1 MNTNIHTIVKDEL
14 DFKELSLI
22 LWSFK
27 WLILIVCIIIIYMGG
42 NYTSKIEKKYTSNV
56 IFSAGTYGQI
66 GFGSDSNND
75 GMKAIGALTGMTKT
89 MNTAAIK
96 PEEINT
102 RIFIE
107 KLNKKLN
114 FIDDKFFNTYNP
126 NHTDPVW
133 KKAIKVFL
141 GWNNPVSD
149 PNEAVWQSIIKK
161 YKKNIIIKETKSG
174 ASQIYFTHTD
184 PNRAADVANAIMNT
198 ILSEKKIS
206 AKKKQNEQLNYLSK
220 TLSDA
225 LNDLET
231 AQSKLKTFALK
242 NSALPLADFAQGS
255 FQLDNLRREL
265 SDTQKFYAAANELL
279 FILNKKVLSD
289 VDYSSLRIKFPI
301 VDSLEFRKI
310 IGLNENRSSWTW
322 PKKNNVNEIV
332 NTLNGRILMLQSK
345 ADLFKANAGKSSV
358 ALETYGMLKR
368 NETVAETKFNVLI
381 NQVETKNMMAGF
393 QPENHIIYEYAT
405 PAIIPSEPKLKVIM
419 LISGILGLV
428 IGCILAILISIYKN
442 VFYSKSKLISTVKPR
457 ISVNYKSL
465 ISLKRKSLIDI
476 KRIIQNSPRQSIRDI
491 SLEIYKS
498 DVNKVIITS
507 LNARLKS
514 IELACIISSYM
525 QYNKTRIAILDFSKN
540 TESISEGDKMNEIL
554 SFKQIKKDEN
564 ISLMIP
570 LDKNPIDFLS
580 SQSFMKEIDA
590 LNSEFDFIFMCADN
604 SESQTMFRAFHKQE
618 IFNIVTARTE
628 HTKIRILSE
637 MISQAPIQGLFYE

>member
-184 PNRAADVANAIMNT
+184 
-198 ILSEKKIS
+198 
-206 AKKKQNEQLNYLSK
+206 
-220 TLSDA
+220 
-225 LNDLET
+225 
-231 AQSKLKTFALK
+231 
-242 NSALPLADFAQGS
+242 
-255 FQLDNLRREL
+255 
-265 SDTQKFYAAANELL
+265 
-279 FILNKKVLSD
+279 
-289 VDYSSLRIKFPI
+289 
-301 VDSLEFRKI
+301 
-310 IGLNENRSSWTW
+310 
-322 PKKNNVNEIV
+322 
-332 NTLNGRILMLQSK
+332 
-345 ADLFKANAGKSSV
+345 
-358 ALETYGMLKR
+358 
-368 NETVAETKFNVLI
+368 
-381 NQVETKNMMAGF
+381 
-393 QPENHIIYEYAT
+393 
-405 PAIIPSEPKLKVIM
+405 
-419 LISGILGLV
+419 
-428 IGCILAILISIYKN
+428 
-442 VFYSKSKLISTVKPR
+442 
-457 ISVNYKSL
+457 
-465 ISLKRKSLIDI
+465 
-476 KRIIQNSPRQSIRDI
+476 
-491 SLEIYKS
+491 
-498 DVNKVIITS
+498 
-507 LNARLKS
+507 
-514 IELACIISSYM
+514 
-525 QYNKTRIAILDFSKN
+525 ILD
-540 TESISEGDKMNEIL
+540 IL
-554 SFKQIKKDEN
+554 
-564 ISLMIP
+564 
-570 LDKNPIDFLS
+570 
-580 SQSFMKEIDA
+580 
-590 LNSEFDFIFMCADN
+590 
-604 SESQTMFRAFHKQE
+604 
-618 IFNIVTARTE
+618 
-628 HTKIRILSE
+628 
-637 MISQAPIQGLFYE
+637 